1 MCIRDRSDACDGLI
15 SNPKIYS
22 VALEPSEVKKL
33 YNLGRTGRS
42 MVISDTA
49 VGIGKVPEAQ
59 LDVRG
64 NIYTSGCVRQRGLP
78 LLKACSTLSG
88 NIGTNVELNGS
99 NWYNRVFV
107 NQGNCFDLATG
118 RFHVP
123 VAGHYRMFFRLSAA
137 QANVRFWKNG
147 ASPGSTTGGTT
158 ETYFN
163 PASAINNQ
171 NAGVIL
177 SGSSEQLIYAEVGDY
192 LSLQVATMTS
202 VAGGVQHNVLTIYFV
217 G

>member
-1 MCIRDRSDACDGLI
+1 
-15 SNPKIYS
+15 
-22 VALEPSEVKKL
+22 L
-33 YNLGRTGRS
+33 YRLGRTGRS

-78 LLKACSTLSG
+78 LLKACSTTGGSLT
-88 NIGTNVELNGS
+88 NAHLTGTN
-99 NWYNRVFV
+99 WFDRVFV
-107 NQGNCFDLATG
+107 NQGGCFNLATG

-123 VAGHYRMFFRLSAA
+123 VAGYYRMFFRASATHM
-137 QANVRFWKNG
+137 NVRFFING
-147 ASPGSTTGGTT
+147 GGPGSTTGGST
-158 ETYFN
+158 EAYFN
-163 PASAINNQ
+163 KASAHTNQ
-171 NAGVIL
+171 NAEVYS

-192 LSLQVATMTS
+192 LSLQVSSIDA
-202 VAGGVQHNVLTIYFV
+202 VAGVQHNVFTIYFV